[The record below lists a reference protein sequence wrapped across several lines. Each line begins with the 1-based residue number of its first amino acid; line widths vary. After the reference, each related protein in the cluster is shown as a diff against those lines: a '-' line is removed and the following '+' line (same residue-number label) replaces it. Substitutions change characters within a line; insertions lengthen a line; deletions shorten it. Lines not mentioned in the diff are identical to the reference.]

1 MSSLKPPKDYLPMHK
16 RPYRLGMGIAVF
28 NNKGKV
34 FVGERLDIPG
44 AWQLPQ
50 GGVTLQEIETS
61 LMDAALRELQEET
74 GMINVEPIAMTKD
87 WAHYDFIDEGYVPGH
102 SHKYRGQRQKWLA
115 VRYLGKDTE
124 IDLNT
129 HLEEIEFKAW
139 RWDDLKNIDTL
150 IVDFKRPI
158 YKFVQ
163 SCFAF
168 IPENKPADLSKV
180 TTIF

>member
-1 MSSLKPPKDYLPMHK
+1 MHE

-28 NNKGKV
+28 NKDNKV
-34 FVGERLDIPG
+34 FIGERMDIPG

-50 GGVTLQEIETS
+50 GGVTLQEIETN
-61 LMDAALRELQEET
+61 LIDAALRELDEET
-74 GMINVEPIAMTKD
+74 GIKNVELIAITKD
-87 WAHYDFIDEGYVPGH
+87 WAHYDFIDQGYVPGH

-115 VRYLGKDTE
+115 VRYLGKDDE
-124 IDLNT
+124 IDLTT
-129 HLEEIEFKAW
+129 HEEEIEFQNW
-139 RWDDLKNIDTL
+139 RWDDLSNIDQL

-168 IPENKPADLSKV
+168 IPEEKSADLSKV
-180 TTIF
+180 IKL